1 MAITNTK
8 KARESFK
15 RGGGPGDGK
24 NNSSNKSTSRGP
36 AGGASGGIGGVS
48 ANKMSN
54 TRGKARAAKTSSA
67 KNNTPRGP
75 NERDSN
81 SKADYRSSAFQTYN
95 IKKAKGNLGRLDR
108 MGGALQYKNGVLIDE
123 TGRPVE
129 DTFRGGFTGDLTD
142 NEKTLETFI
151 DSKSNYPKYTP
162 GYLKFLGDLNRRP
175 NREYFVENV
184 LRAGKI
190 PGLNY
195 GMLGEED
202 FDLEKEYKDYMS
214 RRLSGETDAM
224 GNPMPFTGGGIDAKS
239 AGAERG
245 DLTALPLVQ
254 DKIIE
259 EEEDPIAYRFMAD
272 GGRAAFQEGGGIFPR
287 LNELGSNVSSAEQEL
302 AALSQKINSA
312 ESTLGEGGGDEGG
325 LGSIM
330 PENNFTNPTLE
341 AFSGTNIPVKGG
353 TTANIPD
360 RLQIDPVNKPS
371 ETLQAGIGDLYGS
384 LNKPLQ
390 TGKEN
395 PYFRTFPKGF
405 TPGLPV
411 QLGNSAPS
419 TNLPGSG
426 APQAGDVVYD
436 PTGMPNIYAPRNGY
450 ADGGMSEYEGG
461 IMDLES
467 GRQQYFLGKLVKKA
481 KKTIGKIYKSPL
493 GKAALLGLGG
503 KALFGKMGGF
513 GGLKGS
519 LFGTAGGTAA
529 MTPGL
534 LGKLGLTGGGGSMG
548 LTGLGK
554 IASLAGVSGL
564 AGLMSKDGE
573 EEYQDTYTGADFDL
587 EGARKFPYKAMGGAY
602 RFYAN
607 GGRTG
612 YSSGSEDLSKSD
624 VYQKWVQRY
633 KANPDSPLVTM
644 HEKADVFKNFYERSK
659 NAKAEGGEPVAKE
672 TMPLLDMDGKEMD
685 LRAEGGFVPLGRME
699 KADDVPARL
708 SKNEFV
714 FTADAV
720 RNAGNGNVDKGAE
733 VMYKTMKNL
742 EAGGKM
748 SKKSQ
753 GLEGIL

>member
-1 MAITNTK
+1 MAITNAQQYQQLVNKPADGKRPGYRGDAAYRSNSNQSSKSSGGQGKVGSKASFGGGKGRDTSGKSEGADGINTSKTK
-8 KARESFK
+8 KT
-15 RGGGPGDGK
+15 
-24 NNSSNKSTSRGP
+24 NK
-36 AGGASGGIGGVS
+36 
-48 ANKMSN
+48 
-54 TRGKARAAKTSSA
+54 AKL
-67 KNNTPRGP
+67 K
-75 NERDSN
+75 ERKDFI
-81 SKADYRSSAFQTYN
+81 D
-95 IKKAKGNLGRLDR
+95 KKA
-108 MGGALQYKNGVLIDE
+108 
-123 TGRPVE
+123 
-129 DTFRGGFTGDLTD
+129 
-142 NEKTLETFI
+142 
-151 DSKSNYPKYTP
+151 NYNKFTP
-162 GYLKFLGDLNRRP
+162 GYLKFLGNLNREP
-175 NREYFVENV
+175 NRNFFMDRFMEGPN
-184 LRAGKI
+184 AGKLVKDVL
-190 PGLNY
+190 GLDEDGLSFSPSN
-195 GMLGEED
+195 LTEEQY
-202 FDLEKEYKDYMS
+202 EKVYQEQMKN
-214 RRLSGETDAM
+214 RLSGETDAM

-245 DLTALPLVQ
+245 DLTTLPLVQ
-254 DKIIE
+254 DKII

-341 AFSGTNIPVKGG
+341 AFSGTNIINNTMAPRE
-353 TTANIPD
+353 PD
-360 RLQIDPVNKPS
+360 QPESGP
-371 ETLQAGIGDLYGS
+371 LQAGSGDLYGS
-384 LNKPLQ
+384 LNKGLSDARQP
-390 TGKEN
+390 
-395 PYFRTFPKGF
+395 PKGF
-405 TPGLPV
+405 TPGTPM
-411 QLGNSAPS
+411 QFANSAPS

-436 PTGMPNIYAPRNGY
+436 PTGMPNIFAPRNGY

-672 TMPLLDMDGKEMD
+672 TMPLLDIGGKEMD
-685 LRAEGGFVPLGRME
+685 LRAEGGFVPIGRME

>member
-1 MAITNTK
+1 MAITNAQQYKQLMQKGGRTGYRAAGFISGRTK
-8 KARESFK
+8 SKKSSNISSPREKGIMS
-15 RGGGPGDGK
+15 RGKGPGGTTGEITNIKDKGPDRRAIG
-24 NNSSNKSTSRGP
+24 NENKRL
-36 AGGASGGIGGVS
+36 
-48 ANKMSN
+48 
-54 TRGKARAAKTSSA
+54 AKL
-67 KNNTPRGP
+67 K
-75 NERDSN
+75 ERKDFIDK
-81 SKADYRSSAFQTYN
+81 KADYNKF
-95 IKKAKGNLGRLDR
+95 
-108 MGGALQYKNGVLIDE
+108 
-123 TGRPVE
+123 
-129 DTFRGGFTGDLTD
+129 
-142 NEKTLETFI
+142 
-151 DSKSNYPKYTP
+151 TP
-162 GYLKFLGDLNRRP
+162 GYLKFLGNLNREP
-175 NREYFVENV
+175 NRNFFMDRFMEGPN
-184 LRAGKI
+184 AGKLVKDVL
-190 PGLNY
+190 GLDEDGLSFSPSN
-195 GMLGEED
+195 LTEEQY
-202 FDLEKEYKDYMS
+202 EKVYQEQMKN
-214 RRLSGETDAM
+214 RLSGETDAM

-245 DLTALPLVQ
+245 DLTTLPLVQ

-272 GGRAAFQEGGGIFPR
+272 GGRASFQEGGGIFPR

-341 AFSGTNIPVKGG
+341 AFSGTNIINNTMAPRE
-353 TTANIPD
+353 PD
-360 RLQIDPVNKPS
+360 QPESGP
-371 ETLQAGIGDLYGS
+371 LQAGSGDLYGS
-384 LNKPLQ
+384 LNKGLSDARQP
-390 TGKEN
+390 
-395 PYFRTFPKGF
+395 PKGF
-405 TPGLPV
+405 TPGTPM
-411 QLGNSAPS
+411 QFANSAPS

-436 PTGMPNIYAPRNGY
+436 PTGMPNIFAPRNGY

-672 TMPLLDMDGKEMD
+672 TMPLLDIGGKEMD
-685 LRAEGGFVPLGRME
+685 LRAEGGFVPIGRME

>member
-1 MAITNTK
+1 
-8 KARESFK
+8 
-15 RGGGPGDGK
+15 
-24 NNSSNKSTSRGP
+24 
-36 AGGASGGIGGVS
+36 
-48 ANKMSN
+48 
-54 TRGKARAAKTSSA
+54 
-67 KNNTPRGP
+67 
-75 NERDSN
+75 
-81 SKADYRSSAFQTYN
+81 
-95 IKKAKGNLGRLDR
+95 

-254 DKIIE
+254 DKVIPE
-259 EEEDPIAYRFMAD
+259 VEEEDPIAYRFMAD

-287 LNELGSNVSSAEQEL
+287 LNQLGSNVSSAEQEL

-341 AFSGTNIPVKGG
+341 AFSGAKVNVPLINN
-353 TTANIPD
+353 TTFPD
-360 RLQIDPVNKPS
+360 NL
-371 ETLQAGIGDLYGS
+371 TLQAGGGLLNNFAPGVDPMGS
-384 LNKPLQ
+384 R
-390 TGKEN
+390 KEN
-395 PYFRTFPKGF
+395 PT
-405 TPGLPV
+405 GLMKSDGTRAPV
-411 QLGNSAPS
+411 TYENIADGSNTMPSMPVNSAPS

-426 APQAGDVVYD
+426 APQAGNVVYD
-436 PTGMPNIYAPRNGY
+436 PTGMPNIFAPRNGY

-554 IASLAGVSGL
+554 LASLAGVSGL
-564 AGLMSKDGE
+564 AGLMSKDDE

-672 TMPLLDMDGKEMD
+672 TMPLLDIGGKEMD
-685 LRAEGGFVPLGRME
+685 LRAEGGFVPIGRME

>member
-15 RGGGPGDGK
+15 RGG
-24 NNSSNKSTSRGP
+24 GP

-75 NERDSN
+75 NERDGN
-81 SKADYRSSAFQTYN
+81 SKGYEDRSSAFQTYN
-95 IKKAKGNLGRLDR
+95 TKKATGNLGRLDR

-175 NREYFVENV
+175 NRKYFVENV

-214 RRLSGETDAM
+214 KRLSGETDAM

-287 LNELGSNVSSAEQEL
+287 LNQLGSNVSSAEQEL

-341 AFSGTNIPVKGG
+341 AFSGAKVNAPVINN
-353 TTANIPD
+353 TTFPD
-360 RLQIDPVNKPS
+360 NL
-371 ETLQAGIGDLYGS
+371 TLQAGGGLLNNFAPGIDPMGS
-384 LNKPLQ
+384 R
-390 TGKEN
+390 KEN
-395 PYFRTFPKGF
+395 PT
-405 TPGLPV
+405 GLMKSDGTRAPV
-411 QLGNSAPS
+411 TYENIADGSNTMPSMPVNSAPS

-436 PTGMPNIYAPRNGY
+436 PTGMPNIYAPR
-450 ADGGMSEYEGG
+450 
-461 IMDLES
+461 
-467 GRQQYFLGKLVKKA
+467 
-481 KKTIGKIYKSPL
+481 IGQ
-493 GKAALLGLGG
+493 GLG
-503 KALFGKMGGF
+503 
-513 GGLKGS
+513 S
-519 LFGTAGGTAA
+519 
-529 MTPGL
+529 
-534 LGKLGLTGGGGSMG
+534 
-548 LTGLGK
+548 
-554 IASLAGVSGL
+554 
-564 AGLMSKDGE
+564 
-573 EEYQDTYTGADFDL
+573 
-587 EGARKFPYKAMGGAY
+587 
-602 RFYAN
+602 
-607 GGRTG
+607 
-612 YSSGSEDLSKSD
+612 
-624 VYQKWVQRY
+624 
-633 KANPDSPLVTM
+633 
-644 HEKADVFKNFYERSK
+644 
-659 NAKAEGGEPVAKE
+659 
-672 TMPLLDMDGKEMD
+672 
-685 LRAEGGFVPLGRME
+685 
-699 KADDVPARL
+699 
-708 SKNEFV
+708 
-714 FTADAV
+714 
-720 RNAGNGNVDKGAE
+720 
-733 VMYKTMKNL
+733 
-742 EAGGKM
+742 
-748 SKKSQ
+748 
-753 GLEGIL
+753 IL

>member
-1 MAITNTK
+1 MAITNAQQYQQLVNKPADGKRPGYRGDAAYRSNSNQSSKSSGGQGKVGSKASFGGGKGRDTSGKSEGADGINTSKTK
-8 KARESFK
+8 KT
-15 RGGGPGDGK
+15 
-24 NNSSNKSTSRGP
+24 NK
-36 AGGASGGIGGVS
+36 
-48 ANKMSN
+48 
-54 TRGKARAAKTSSA
+54 AKL
-67 KNNTPRGP
+67 K
-75 NERDSN
+75 ERKDFI
-81 SKADYRSSAFQTYN
+81 D
-95 IKKAKGNLGRLDR
+95 KKA
-108 MGGALQYKNGVLIDE
+108 
-123 TGRPVE
+123 
-129 DTFRGGFTGDLTD
+129 
-142 NEKTLETFI
+142 
-151 DSKSNYPKYTP
+151 NYNKFTP
-162 GYLKFLGDLNRRP
+162 GYLKFLGNLNREP
-175 NREYFVENV
+175 NRNFFMDRFMEGPN
-184 LRAGKI
+184 AGKLVKDVL
-190 PGLNY
+190 GLDEDGLSFSPSN
-195 GMLGEED
+195 LTEEQY
-202 FDLEKEYKDYMS
+202 EKVYQEQRKN
-214 RRLSGETDAM
+214 RLSGETDAM

-245 DLTALPLVQ
+245 DLTTLPLVQ
-254 DKIIE
+254 DKII

-341 AFSGTNIPVKGG
+341 AFSGTNIINNTMAPRE
-353 TTANIPD
+353 PD
-360 RLQIDPVNKPS
+360 QPESGP
-371 ETLQAGIGDLYGS
+371 LQAGSGDLYGS
-384 LNKPLQ
+384 LNKGLSDARQP
-390 TGKEN
+390 
-395 PYFRTFPKGF
+395 PKGF
-405 TPGLPV
+405 TPGTPM
-411 QLGNSAPS
+411 QFANSAPS

-436 PTGMPNIYAPRNGY
+436 PTGMPNIFAPRNGY

-672 TMPLLDMDGKEMD
+672 TMPLLDIGGKEMD
-685 LRAEGGFVPLGRME
+685 LRAEGGFVPIGRME

>member
-1 MAITNTK
+1 MAITNAQQYKQLMQKGGRTGYRDAGFISGRTK
-8 KARESFK
+8 SKSRTKSKKSSNTPSPREKGIMS
-15 RGGGPGDGK
+15 RGKGPGGTTGEITNIKDKGPDRRAIG
-24 NNSSNKSTSRGP
+24 NENKRL
-36 AGGASGGIGGVS
+36 
-48 ANKMSN
+48 
-54 TRGKARAAKTSSA
+54 AKL
-67 KNNTPRGP
+67 K
-75 NERDSN
+75 ERKDFIDK
-81 SKADYRSSAFQTYN
+81 KADYNKF
-95 IKKAKGNLGRLDR
+95 
-108 MGGALQYKNGVLIDE
+108 
-123 TGRPVE
+123 
-129 DTFRGGFTGDLTD
+129 
-142 NEKTLETFI
+142 
-151 DSKSNYPKYTP
+151 TP
-162 GYLKFLGDLNRRP
+162 GYLKFLGNLNREP
-175 NREYFVENV
+175 NRNFFMDRFMEGPNAGNLVKDV
-184 LRAGKI
+184 L
-190 PGLNY
+190 GLDEDGLSFSPSN
-195 GMLGEED
+195 LTEEQY
-202 FDLEKEYKDYMS
+202 EKVYQEQMKN
-214 RRLSGETDAM
+214 RLSGETDAM

-245 DLTALPLVQ
+245 DLLLPVQ
-254 DKIIE
+254 EKVIPE
-259 EEEDPIAYRFMAD
+259 VEEDPKAYRFYAD

-341 AFSGTNIPVKGG
+341 AFSGTNINVKGG
-353 TTANIPD
+353 MTANVPERI
-360 RLQIDPVNKPS
+360 QIDPLNKPL
-371 ETLQAGIGDLYGS
+371 ETLQTGSGDLFGS
-384 LNKPLQ
+384 LNKGSPIQ
-390 TGKEN
+390 
-395 PYFRTFPKGF
+395 FA
-405 TPGLPV
+405 
-411 QLGNSAPS
+411 NSAPS

-436 PTGMPNIYAPRNGY
+436 PTGMPNIFAPRNGY

-672 TMPLLDMDGKEMD
+672 TMPLLDIGGKEMD
-685 LRAEGGFVPLGRME
+685 LRAEGGFVPIGRME

>member
-15 RGGGPGDGK
+15 RGG
-24 NNSSNKSTSRGP
+24 GP

-67 KNNTPRGP
+67 KNNTPTKNNTPRGP
-75 NERDSN
+75 NERDGN
-81 SKADYRSSAFQTYN
+81 SKGYEDRSSAFQTYN

-175 NREYFVENV
+175 NRKYFVENV

-360 RLQIDPVNKPS
+360 RIQIDPLNKPLQ
-371 ETLQAGIGDLYGS
+371 TLQAGSGDLYGS
-384 LNKPLQ
+384 LNKGLSDARQP
-390 TGKEN
+390 
-395 PYFRTFPKGF
+395 PKGF
-405 TPGLPV
+405 TPGTPM
-411 QLGNSAPS
+411 QLGNSGFGFKSIEERKQMAEDMNNAPTGLMKSDGTRAPVTYENIADGSNTMPSMPVNSAPS

-436 PTGMPNIYAPRNGY
+436 PTGMPNIFAPRNGY

-481 KKTIGKIYKSPL
+481 KKTIGKIYKSPI
-493 GKAALLGLGG
+493 GKAALLAGGAGLFASGKGLGF
-503 KALFGKMGGF
+503 KDFLTRSF
-513 GGLKGS
+513 
-519 LFGTAGGTAA
+519 
-529 MTPGL
+529 
-534 LGKLGLTGGGGSMG
+534 LGKEVSGGDPSGRGRTGGILNFLKDNPLASIVGVSG
-548 LTGLGK
+548 LTGLLSKGDDNDDNNFDIDNYYK
-554 IASLAGVSGL
+554 TGGIKEHLASL
-564 AGLMSKDGE
+564 GE
-573 EEYQDTYTGADFDL
+573 
-587 EGARKFPYKAMGGAY
+587 RN
-602 RFYAN
+602 RF
-607 GGRTG
+607 
-612 YSSGSEDLSKSD
+612 L
-624 VYQKWVQRY
+624 
-633 KANPDSPLVTM
+633 
-644 HEKADVFKNFYERSK
+644 
-659 NAKAEGGEPVAKE
+659 AEGGEVEPVAKE

-720 RNAGNGNVDKGAE
+720 RNAGEGDIDKGAE
-733 VMYKTMKNL
+733 VMYNMMKNL
-742 EAGGKM
+742 ESGGEV
-748 SKKSQ
+748 SEESQ
-753 GLEGIL
+753 GLDGAREMFQTSQRLEEVL